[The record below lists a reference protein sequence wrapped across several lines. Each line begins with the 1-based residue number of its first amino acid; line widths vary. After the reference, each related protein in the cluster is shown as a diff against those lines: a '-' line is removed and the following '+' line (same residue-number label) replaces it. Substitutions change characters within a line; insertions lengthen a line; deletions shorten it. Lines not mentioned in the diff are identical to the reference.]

1 MNQHHT
7 ALLKQLSQ
15 AVEQFKACYH
25 AQGRQVVYAKFD
37 PMVFS
42 ENFQSVDFYLK
53 ELDYSL
59 AQLSQLNDQ
68 NLAQTIFLTE
78 KLLAQ
83 CTALSD
89 ALAKSEPQENRYSHS
104 TQPKL
109 SLREQRKA
117 ELDKLPPR
125 ERLEKYYDALKALND
140 KLNEQKDLLA
150 QAQSDMEQLRYR
162 NLIEQ
167 TRTRRQRCLEAIE
180 ILEEYLAFKDAQE

>member
-15 AVEQFKACYH
+15 AVEQFKAHYRP
-25 AQGRQVVYAKFD
+25 QGRQVVYAKFD

-53 ELDYSL
+53 ELDDS
-59 AQLSQLNDQ
+59 LSQLKQLNE
-68 NLAQTIFLTE
+68 NALAQTTFFTE

-83 CTALSD
+83 CAALSD
-89 ALAKSEPQENRYSHS
+89 ALTKPEISEKSHS
-104 TQPKL
+104 QPKL

-140 KLNEQKDLLA
+140 KLNEQKDLLT
-150 QAQSDMEQLRYR
+150 QAQSEIKQTYYK

-167 TRTRRQRCLEAIE
+167 TRARRQRCLEAIE
-180 ILEEYLAFKDAQE
+180 ILEEYLAFKNSQE